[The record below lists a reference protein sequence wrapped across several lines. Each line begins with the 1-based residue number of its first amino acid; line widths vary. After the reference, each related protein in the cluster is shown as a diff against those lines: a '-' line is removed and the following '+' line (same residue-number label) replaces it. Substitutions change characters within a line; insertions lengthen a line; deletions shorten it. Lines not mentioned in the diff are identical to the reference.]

1 MSIGRVHVH
10 VTHAG
15 TKKQIVY
22 FCKLLW
28 YNYSMDI
35 TLTKH
40 TEEKFKNPNCAFCNA
55 ENADSLTI
63 QTCEKNYSTVFLCEN
78 CLKEFK
84 EKVAQL

>member
-1 MSIGRVHVH
+1 
-10 VTHAG
+10 
-15 TKKQIVY
+15 
-22 FCKLLW
+22 
-28 YNYSMDI
+28 MDI

-84 EKVAQL
+84 EN

>member
-1 MSIGRVHVH
+1 MYHMPELKS
-10 VTHAG
+10 
-15 TKKQIVY
+15 
-22 FCKLLW
+22 KLFIFVKD
-28 YNYSMDI
+28 YDIISFMDI

-40 TEEKFKNPNCAFCNA
+40 TEEKIKNPNCAFCNA